1 MSESPR
7 QYPRYAV
14 EASVTMR
21 GPGGVLAEGRTD
33 NVSRGGL
40 CAVVDRRLEPGT
52 RVDVA
57 MALVFDVD
65 TFSEPLTLAARV
77 VWCTA
82 IGDQHQLGC
91 AFLPIDAD
99 TGAYLGMFLRYLEE
113 GQAAAAAEDD
123 AGDDEPEDPFD
134 S

>member
-14 EASVTMR
+14 EASVTLR
-21 GPGGVLAEGRTD
+21 GPDGVVAEGRTD

-57 MALVFDVD
+57 MALIFDVD
-65 TFSEPLTLAARV
+65 TVSEPLALSARV

-82 IGDQHQLGC
+82 IGDRHQLGC
-91 AFLPIDAD
+91 AFLPIDPD

-113 GQAAAAAEDD
+113 GQAAAAGEDEP
-123 AGDDEPEDPFD
+123 ADEPEDPFA

>member
-1 MSESPR
+1 MSDR

-21 GPGGVLAEGRTD
+21 APDGMVAEGRTD

-40 CAVVDRRLEPGT
+40 CAVVDRRVEPGT
-52 RVDVA
+52 RVDLA
-57 MALVFDVD
+57 MVLIFDAE
-65 TFSEPLTLAARV
+65 TFSEPLALAARV

-82 IGDQHQLGC
+82 MGDQHQLGC
-91 AFLPIDAD
+91 AFLSVDAD
-99 TGAYLGMFLRYLEE
+99 TTTYLDMFLRYLEE
-113 GQAAAAAEDD
+113 GQAAAADD
-123 AGDDEPEDPFD
+123 AADDDDDTPEDPFA